1 MALDGPIRDGDDTSS
16 QQIGYLAGSRA
27 LDSLD
32 KLITST
38 ESYFH
43 PSNAG
48 HWTLLVCQLIIAI
61 SSTYSCSGSSPIS
74 SIVLRPSFAS
84 GGWRNN
90 NPNVRR
96 QW

>member
-1 MALDGPIRDGDDTSS
+1 MYAQFSLLTHQAAALAKIIVYSMALDGPIRDGDDAST

-32 KLITST
+32 RMITST

-48 HWTLLVCQLIIAI
+48 HWTFLVSLFLVIYETQTE
-61 SSTYSCSGSSPIS
+61 S
-74 SIVLRPSFAS
+74 V
-84 GGWRNN
+84 
-90 NPNVRR
+90 
-96 QW
+96 